1 MWRSTGFQSLSF
13 HDVAQ
18 CCDSGSVSFIH
29 DERERT
35 VSPCLEEAD
44 KALEQAEQRV
54 KQKIKQSRYALLR
67 FTLQNQK
74 ASEDRHAEKRKRL
87 AQVPVS
93 NCPAPQER
101 FPAPP
106 PGNLRHSE
114 GGKENTPLGSQVA
127 SAASGASKRAR
138 SMAVAALAGEEQAPA
153 ALPPT
158 RAHTAA
164 EDAPLPPSAFCSKR
178 SAAPEQEERGAD
190 AEAKRLGQHSQQ
202 QPPTGP
208 AAATRASRHAAAAE
222 GQKRRGEKDD
232 ADADGEEEGG

>member
-1 MWRSTGFQSLSF
+1 M
-13 HDVAQ
+13 
-18 CCDSGSVSFIH
+18 
-29 DERERT
+29 
-35 VSPCLEEAD
+35 
-44 KALEQAEQRV
+44 
-54 KQKIKQSRYALLR
+54 
-67 FTLQNQK
+67 
-74 ASEDRHAEKRKRL
+74 
-87 AQVPVS
+87 
-93 NCPAPQER
+93 
-101 FPAPP
+101 
-106 PGNLRHSE
+106 
-114 GGKENTPLGSQVA
+114 
-127 SAASGASKRAR
+127 
-138 SMAVAALAGEEQAPA
+138 AALAGEEQAPA

-232 ADADGEEEGG
+232 ADADGEEEGGSAPGSCGRWGGEARVRRTCTIKLAPGSYRLQPRRLRSLPLRSDP